1 MTQVAA
7 VLYARSASLGGLL
20 IRHHDNVAPGR
31 WSHGAVLLWGQVVEA
46 HALHGVR
53 SIPLSEFEATY
64 SRIERVEYE
73 VPDAAAGEAWLV
85 SQIGK
90 GYDYLAVFGR
100 LFRRSWQ
107 DTSRWH
113 CQELVETYLAQCG
126 RQRFRDSP
134 AHITPNLG
142 YMVL

>member
-1 MTQVAA
+1 MKAV

-46 HALHGVR
+46 HAIHGVR
-53 SIPLSEFEATY
+53 SVPLAEFEAAH
-64 SRIERVEYE
+64 SRVERVEYD
-73 VPDAAAGEAWLV
+73 VKDADAGEAWLLE
-85 SQIGK
+85 QIGK

-100 LFRRSWQ
+100 MFRRSWQ
-107 DTSRWH
+107 EPGRWH
-113 CQELVETYLAQCG
+113 CQELVEAYLARCG
-126 RQRFRDSP
+126 RQRFRDAP
-134 AHITPNLG
+134 NLITPNLG